1 MVVVRSIPLV
11 FCLMTEIAA
20 LMGGLLCSWSSW
32 QSLLMEG
39 CRAARRTVLVCD
51 AQAGRVILAVWYV
64 FSVTVT
70 VRATVVVEKTVL
82 VRRTGV
88 VL

>member
-1 MVVVRSIPLV
+1 MPLG
-11 FCLMTEIAA
+11 FCLMTEIAG
-20 LMGGLLCSWSSW
+20 LKGRLLCSWASW

-51 AQAGRVILAVWYV
+51 AQAGMVILAVWYV
-64 FSVTVT
+64 VSVTVT
-70 VRATVVVEKTVL
+70 ARMTVVVEETVL
-82 VRRTGV
+82 VSRTGV